1 MAESVNGCE
10 YESVSMP
17 GACSCG
23 DLLAFCDD
31 GMGGSPLIIKDLDL
45 YPQPR
50 PTPGRPHSTLKSRIS
65 RIGIHTV

>member
-17 GACSCG
+17 GAYSCG

-31 GMGGSPLIIKDLDL
+31 GMGGSLLIIKDLDL
-45 YPQPR
+45 YPQH
-50 PTPGRPHSTLKSRIS
+50 PTNTWSPTLNSEES
-65 RIGIHTV
+65 G